1 MKIERTRM
9 TLQLLLVVVAL
20 GSTAEARAERA
31 VEVIRPAHR
40 LAEELVPLA
49 QTAMGEDGTA
59 TADRG
64 TNSLVLVGSRAAVDR
79 AKSLVQAQDQPRRS
93 VTLYWSARDQAEL
106 AAAGVRV
113 DWNVG
118 SGSMRVGSV
127 RFPENRVEVSAEI
140 LRTERD
146 RRLESSLRILDGET
160 GRIGAGHTVPVT
172 VRDRYGR
179 AATDF
184 VTGEQGFEATP
195 RILGS
200 GKVRVELAP
209 IDARVDAAGNVAFAG
224 GITIVELE
232 PGETMAIGGIGQRR
246 DAGQRGSRV
255 LSTNRRNEERV
266 FLLRAELD

>member
-1 MKIERTRM
+1 MKYERAILTRW
-9 TLQLLLVVVAL
+9 LLLIVVAL
-20 GSTAEARAERA
+20 GLATEAHAERV

-49 QTAMGEDGTA
+49 QTVMGEDGTA
-59 TADRG
+59 THDRS
-64 TNSLVLVGSRAAVDR
+64 TNSLVLVGSREAVDR
-79 AKSLVQAQDQPRRS
+79 AKSLVQAQDRRQRS

-113 DWNVG
+113 DWTVG
-118 SGSMRVGSV
+118 GGSV
-127 RFPENRVEVSAEI
+127 RVGNVLFPENRVEVSAEI
-140 LRTERD
+140 LRTERE

-195 RILGS
+195 RILGN
-200 GKVRVELAP
+200 GNVRVELVP
-209 IDARVDAAGNVAFAG
+209 IDARVDPAGNVAFAG
-224 GITIVELE
+224 GMMTVELQ
-232 PGETMAIGGIGQRR
+232 PGKTMAVGGIGQRQ

-255 LSTNRRNEERV
+255 LSTNQRSEERV
-266 FLLRAELD
+266 FLLRVEVD